1 MSSYTWSFPK
11 KSGYCPA
18 LAPCSWLWAFVTTCL
33 SKSCLDGWDSFRC
46 LTNGRWP
53 LLLVYLLVCL
63 PTMHQCSQG
72 DYRGSGFWTRF
83 LVPAQQALPQ
93 WGPVLYLP
101 ASLHTQRLKVN
112 LQSKTRE
119 LDTAL
124 ECVCC
129 TWDSLTALLCQ
140 LGKVSL
146 FAEMSSPKIPVGCK
160 RKTYVSPTV
169 QISIHETPKSSSD
182 PYQLLHTFR

>member
-1 MSSYTWSFPK
+1 MAGGHCF
-11 KSGYCPA
+11 
-18 LAPCSWLWAFVTTCL
+18 LFTCL
-33 SKSCLDGWDSFRC
+33 SASPPCVSALRVITGVLGFELGSSCLPSKHF
-46 LTNGRWP
+46 P
-53 LLLVYLLVCL
+53 
-63 PTMHQCSQG
+63 SE
-72 DYRGSGFWTRF
+72 
-83 LVPAQQALPQ
+83 ALRN
-93 WGPVLYLP
+93 PVLYLP

-169 QISIHETPKSSSD
+169 QISIHETPKPSSD
-182 PYQLLHTFR
+182 PYQLLHTFW